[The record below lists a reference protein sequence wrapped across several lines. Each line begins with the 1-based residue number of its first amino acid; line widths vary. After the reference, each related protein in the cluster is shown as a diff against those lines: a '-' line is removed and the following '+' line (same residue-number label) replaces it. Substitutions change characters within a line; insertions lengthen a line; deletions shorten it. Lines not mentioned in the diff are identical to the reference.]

1 MHTIDAA
8 PVRKSIT
15 VRASP
20 EKAFDVFVN
29 GMGSWWIKDH
39 SVTQSGQKTVVV
51 EAVPGGRWY
60 EIGNAGE
67 ECDWGRVIDC
77 DRPHRIVFAWQLNAD
92 FDFDPAFWTEV
103 EVLFEAKERARRP
116 SRLSTGISPITAQEP
131 RNYAVFSIPNKAGV
145 VCWRPMPLKWG
156 EGGPPLLRSPTR
168 EAPVSTFVIL
178 RRPRKERSTIHF
190 SGRSFW

>member
-8 PVRKSIT
+8 PVRKSVT

-39 SVTQSGQKTVVV
+39 SLTQSGQKTVVI

-92 FDFDPAFWTEV
+92 FDFDPAFRTEV
-103 EVLFEAKERARRP
+103 EVLFEAKGESETTVTLEHRDLANYGAR
-116 SRLSTGISPITAQEP
+116 TAELCGVLDSEKGWGGLLAS
-131 RNYAVFSIPNKAGV
+131 YAAQVG
-145 VCWRPMPLKWG
+145 
-156 EGGPPLLRSPTR
+156 
-168 EAPVSTFVIL
+168 
-178 RRPRKERSTIHF
+178 
-190 SGRSFW
+190 